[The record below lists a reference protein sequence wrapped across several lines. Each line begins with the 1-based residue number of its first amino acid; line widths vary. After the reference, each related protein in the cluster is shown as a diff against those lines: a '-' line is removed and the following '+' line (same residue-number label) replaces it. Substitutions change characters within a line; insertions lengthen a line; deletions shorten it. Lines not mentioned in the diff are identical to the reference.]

1 MDLIYTNSKGIDIGV
16 LSAYAF
22 DMSFGASENDFEL
35 ILASSDVTL
44 EDGAFIYIENTEYGG
59 IIDGIKATTDGDTVT
74 YKGRTWHG
82 ILNSKVIS
90 PNSGED
96 YYKVSGEANEVLN
109 FLVSRFG
116 LGKLFAV
123 SEADSGINIKKYQFA
138 RYCKGYDGIRDM
150 LSSFGAKLH
159 IEWND
164 RRVNL
169 SALPV
174 CDYASSPVDGD
185 SATLSVEKYSKK
197 ANHLIC
203 LGKGEL
209 AQREVIHLYADKFE
223 KIGYTQYFTGLDEY
237 ADTYEYANAESSD
250 ELLQYGIKRLKELR
264 NTDKADILLEAS
276 ANVSYD
282 IGDTVGAVEYRTGI
296 EAAAAVTQKIVKINN
311 GAVSIEYKTG
321 E

>member
-1 MDLIYTNSKGIDIGV
+1 MDLIYTDSKGIDIGV

-35 ILASSDVTL
+35 ILASSDVSL

-59 IIDGIKATTDGDTVT
+59 INDGIKATTDGDTVT

-96 YYKVSGEANEVLN
+96 YYKVSGEANEVLRS
-109 FLVSRFG
+109 LISRLG
-116 LGKLFAV
+116 LEELFAV
-123 SEADSGINIKKYQFA
+123 GETDSGINIKKYQFV

-150 LSSFGAKLH
+150 LASFGAKLH
-159 IEWND
+159 IEWNN
-164 RRVNL
+164 RKVNL

-174 CDYASSPVDGD
+174 SDYTNTPIDTD

-197 ANHLIC
+197 VNHLIC
-203 LGKGEL
+203 LGKGES
-209 AQREVIHLYADKFE
+209 AQREVIHLYADTFG
-223 KIGYTQYFTGLDEY
+223 KIGYTQCFTGIDEY
-237 ADTYEYANAESSD
+237 VDTYEYTSAESSD

-264 NTDKADILLEAS
+264 DSDKADILLKEN
-276 ANVSYD
+276 ANTIYD

-296 EAAAAVTQKIVKINN
+296 EAAATVTQKIIKINN